1 MEAYKLARALAQNT
15 ATQRLQLSSV
25 EASVADLRGQQLS
38 LQQQI
43 ASLYQKMATV
53 LLQESSS
60 VHVDEQSIQTLLQQL
75 NKEIDLTRQ
84 QLAAEEQ
91 RFQQRQRALV
101 ALDEQIDQHEAER
114 DSQLAADPLA
124 EQARVDKENFAIEL
138 EKQTLLHAE
147 LEAEVAEKTAV
158 YGQQKLF
165 NYLLEKGY
173 ATEKYH
179 AWRLRRNLDNWIA
192 GLCRFNE
199 NAANYRML
207 FALQKASETK
217 LQTLEQQAAA
227 RDELFRGF
235 VSRVEKDIG
244 LPELYQRLEALEA
257 KLTVSQQKVSQLQLK
272 IQAFASGEGENFQR
286 IMRQLSEQMSR
297 LPQQKLS
304 ELVARTASPDDDIML
319 ERIRTLIPQE
329 ASLTGRIAAVQTD
342 RENARKDLG
351 LAEALE
357 SAFHRNGLN
366 NDDLE
371 FKWGLFD
378 SEEKQI
384 RRYMNGEQS
393 LREILAKISAAS
405 RKRPR
410 PAPASS
416 YNNAGSS
423 RRSSSGSGWTSRS
436 SSGTNA
442 SRASSGGGFSAS
454 SGGSSS
460 SSGTSSGGGFSSSS
474 STGGGSYRTTDSF

>member
-1 MEAYKLARALAQNT
+1 MEAYKLARTLAQNT
-15 ATQRLQLSSV
+15 ASQRLQLSSV
-25 EASVADLRGQQLS
+25 EASVAELRGQQLS

-43 ASLYQKMATV
+43 ASLYQKMATL

-60 VHVDEQSIQTLLQQL
+60 VDVDEQNIQTLLQQL

-84 QLAAEEQ
+84 QLTAEEQ
-91 RFQQRQRALV
+91 RFQQHQRALV
-101 ALDEQIDQHEAER
+101 ALDEQVDQQEAER
-114 DSQLAADPLA
+114 DARLTADPQA
-124 EQARVDKENFAIEL
+124 EQARLDMESFAAEL
-138 EKQTLLHAE
+138 EKQTALHAE
-147 LEAEVAEKTAV
+147 LDVEVAQKTAV
-158 YGQQKLF
+158 YDQQKLF
-165 NYLLEKGY
+165 SYLLNKGY
-173 ATEKYH
+173 GTEKYR
-179 AWRLRRNLDNWIA
+179 AWRLRRNLDSWIA

-207 FALQKASETK
+207 FALQTTSETK
-217 LQTLEQQAAA
+217 LQTLSQLANA
-227 RDELFRGF
+227 RDEHFKGF
-235 VSRVEKDIG
+235 VSRVEKNVG

-257 KLTVSQQKVSQLQLK
+257 NLTVSQQKVSQLQLK
-272 IQAFASGEGENFQR
+272 MQGYANGEGENFQR
-286 IMRQLSEQMSR
+286 IMRRLSEQMSR

-329 ASLTGRIAAVQTD
+329 TGLGGRIAAAQTD
-342 RENARKDLG
+342 QESARSDLG
-351 LAEALE
+351 RAESLE
-357 SAFHRNGLN
+357 SAFHQHGF
-366 NDDLE
+366 NDPDLE
-371 FKWGLFD
+371 FKWGLLD
-378 SEEKQI
+378 SAEKQI
-384 RRYMNGEQS
+384 KRYMNGEQS

-416 YNNAGSS
+416 YNSAGSR

-436 SSGTNA
+436 SSGTSAN
-442 SRASSGGGFSAS
+442 RASSGGGFSSS

-460 SSGTSSGGGFSSSS
+460 SSGTSSGGSFSSSS